1 MLEGVKIVIERLQ
14 MDEPQ
19 PKWLDI
25 AHKILEDAHKIFSEQ
40 EKNELRNIYRVAR
53 RKEFN
58 ADIID
63 TINEDSKPKKRSSK
77 IMTTS
82 DLQEEALKIL
92 NEEAMKI
99 NANHN

>member
-19 PKWLDI
+19 PDWLHI
-25 AHKILEDAHKIFSEQ
+25 AQSILDDTHKIFSEQ
-40 EKNELRNIYRVAR
+40 EKNELRNVYRVAR

-63 TINEDSKPKKRSSK
+63 AINKETQRTKKRPSK

-82 DLQEEALKIL
+82 NLQEEALKIL
-92 NEEAMKI
+92 NEEASKYVR
-99 NANHN
+99 